1 MPALPNNSDLT
12 KLSAEMKKID
22 WSKSPEESVAE
33 FDKELADK
41 ITEAYKNVP
50 PIRQV
55 PQIRNTPRR
64 TPVQRAPTRFNPVQD
79 TPTSYALPQQTS
91 SPQSSRTLETSHSQ
105 FENPTP
111 AQIIE
116 DFIRKQKATLTYDQ
130 YIELVKIGSQQV
142 VPGLDSVA
150 DFVVPVR
157 V

>member
-1 MPALPNNSDLT
+1 MPALPNSSDLT

-41 ITEAYKNVP
+41 ITEAYKDVP

-64 TPVQRAPTRFNPVQD
+64 TPVQRTPTRFNPVQD
-79 TPTSYALPQQTS
+79 TPTPYVLPQHTS
-91 SPQSSRTLETSHSQ
+91 SPQSSSRTLETTRSQ
-105 FENPTP
+105 FDNPTP

-142 VPGLDSVA
+142 VPGLDS
-150 DFVVPVR
+150 PWLTL
-157 V
+157 